1 MPTPPTGPTLFTT
14 DQATMTSLI
23 ADLIAQKAGQSP
35 PKKPTWFEVWQ
46 EMMKKARTVTLNLWE
61 CVKNRRWLGS
71 GEIGSESA
79 SDLVTLLL
87 GDLTACGNTTAVWA
101 TEE

>member
-1 MPTPPTGPTLFTT
+1 
-14 DQATMTSLI
+14 
-23 ADLIAQKAGQSP
+23 
-35 PKKPTWFEVWQ
+35 
-46 EMMKKARTVTLNLWE
+46 MMKKARTVTLNIWQ